1 MKGDKII
8 ANFFNCD
15 KHGKKCVV
23 VEKETKEFYDLTNI
37 QRDMPTNKN
46 QFLLERVTD
55 GVVTTV
61 SEDDIEEKFML
72 HSDWVLCETK
82 YRNCVY
88 PELITNLTDKELKAE
103 IEKGEPIKRPIA
115 YFKFRQFINSDYFI
129 YECILT
135 DPIEKINDTFIIRM
149 DIDVLYDAIENPVEV
164 AKRYY
169 NGRKQYLNW

>member
-1 MKGDKII
+1 MKGEKII
-8 ANFFNCD
+8 ANYNHCQET
-15 KHGKKCVV
+15 GGQCVCV
-23 VEKETKEFYDLTNI
+23 HNKTKELYNLIEMKVHPFTHKQQMLFENSSGEVI
-37 QRDMPTNKN
+37 K
-46 QFLLERVTD
+46 VT
-55 GVVTTV
+55 
-61 SEDDIEEKFML
+61 EDDIDEEFML
-72 HSDWVLCETK
+72 LSDWTFREKT

-149 DIDVLYDAIENPVEV
+149 DITVLYDAIENPVEV
-164 AKRYY
+164 AKRFY

>member
-8 ANFFNCD
+8 ANYNHCQET
-15 KHGKKCVV
+15 GGQCVCV
-23 VEKETKEFYDLTNI
+23 HNKTKELYSLIEMKVNPFKHKHQMLFENSSGSDHIT
-37 QRDMPTNKN
+37 
-46 QFLLERVTD
+46 VT
-55 GVVTTV
+55 
-61 SEDDIEEKFML
+61 EDDVDEEFTL
-72 HSDWVLCETK
+72 LNDWITYKNK

-88 PELITNLTDKELKAE
+88 PALITNLTNEELKAE

-115 YFKFRQFINSDYFI
+115 YFNFKQFINSDYFI

-135 DPIEKINDTFIIRM
+135 DPTKYINDTFIVRM
-149 DIDVLYDAIENPVEV
+149 DINELYDAIKNPVEA